1 MFVTA
6 DGKVI
11 PVDTPFTLGDLRFP
25 SNWLRLTSEADKKA
39 VGIRWVSDPEPVD
52 NRFYWDKDLPKKIE
66 DLKSQWVTQQKQT
79 ASTLL
84 APTDWYITRL
94 VETETDIPA
103 DILSYRADVREVCG
117 IRETEIE
124 ACETTGELASVVT
137 TGGLTEWPKSP
148 SDLV

>member
-94 VETETDIPA
+94 VEI
-103 DILSYRADVREVCG
+103 G
-117 IRETEIE
+117 
-124 ACETTGELASVVT
+124 
-137 TGGLTEWPKSP
+137 
-148 SDLV
+148 